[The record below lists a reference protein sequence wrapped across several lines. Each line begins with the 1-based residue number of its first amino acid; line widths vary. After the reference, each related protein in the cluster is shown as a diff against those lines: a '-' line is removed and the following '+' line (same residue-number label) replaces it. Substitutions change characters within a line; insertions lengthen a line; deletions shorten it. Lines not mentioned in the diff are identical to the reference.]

1 MSSAFLPAPG
11 GHTVPDPLPTAVP
24 GTEAQAR
31 LYLLN
36 GFGLFLAED
45 RVRLPMHAQR
55 VLAFL
60 ALARQDGVK
69 CSRDAVVGRLWA
81 DSSIEHANGSLRT
94 ALWRIRSA
102 WAGLV
107 SAGRNELALGEAVA
121 VDLQQCRDQ
130 AGRLLSQGMDLA
142 AGDINCSPLTGE
154 LLPAWD
160 EDWLLVERERLRQ
173 LQLHALEALAVR
185 LRKLGRYPE
194 AIDAALR
201 AVAIEPLRESVH
213 AVLIDVCFDE
223 GNVAA
228 AHSYLRQYR
237 TLLQSELG
245 LEPSPQILA
254 RFRAPVAID
263 VRAAPAPSFQPA
275 PAV

>member
-1 MSSAFLPAPG
+1 MTSASSRPIAGALPAAAPASG
-11 GHTVPDPLPTAVP
+11 PAV
-24 GTEAQAR
+24 QAR
-31 LYLLN
+31 LCLLN
-36 GFGLFLAED
+36 GFSLFLAED
-45 RVRLPMHAQR
+45 RVQLPMHAQR

-69 CSRDAVVGRLWA
+69 TSRDAVVGRLWA
-81 DSSIEHANGSLRT
+81 DSTMEHAHGSLRT

-102 WAGLV
+102 HAGLV
-107 SAGRNELALGEAVA
+107 SAGRNELALGPDVS
-121 VDLQQCRDQ
+121 VDLQHCRDQ
-130 AGRLLSQGMDLA
+130 AARLLSPEADLLG
-142 AGDINCSPLTGE
+142 GDINCSPLTGD

-185 LRKLGRYPE
+185 LRKLHRYPE

-201 AVAIEPLRESVH
+201 AKAIEPLRESVH
-213 AVLIDVCFDE
+213 AILIDVCFDE

-237 TLLQSELG
+237 TLLHSELG
-245 LEPSPQILA
+245 LQPSPQILA
-254 RFRAPVAID
+254 RFQRPVPMG
-263 VRAAPAPSFQPA
+263 VRAAPAPALQPA
-275 PAV
+275 PAG

>member
-1 MSSAFLPAPG
+1 MTSAPSLPAPRAD
-11 GHTVPDPLPTAVP
+11 VQP
-24 GTEAQAR
+24 R

-36 GFGLFLAED
+36 GFSLVLAED
-45 RVRLPMHAQR
+45 RIRLPLHAQR

-69 CSRDAVVGRLWA
+69 CSRDAIVGRLWA
-81 DSSIEHANGSLRT
+81 DSTVEHAHGSLRT

-102 WAGLV
+102 HPAVV
-107 SAGRNELALGEAVA
+107 SAGRNELALGPAVS
-121 VDLQQCRDQ
+121 VDLQHCRDL
-130 AGRLLSQGMDLA
+130 AARLLSDGEELA
-142 AGDINCSPLTGE
+142 IGDINSSALTGD
-154 LLPAWD
+154 LLPSWD

-201 AVAIEPLRESVH
+201 AKAIEPLRESVH
-213 AVLIDVCFDE
+213 AVLIDVCLDE

-228 AHSYLRQYR
+228 AHEYLRQYS
-237 TLLQSELG
+237 TLLDSELG
-245 LEPSPQILA
+245 LRPSPQILA
-254 RFRAPVAID
+254 RLRAPYPGPQHGGQH
-263 VRAAPAPSFQPA
+263 PAGRHQFAGTVLSRPA

>member
-1 MSSAFLPAPG
+1 MTSAPSTAAPES
-11 GHTVPDPLPTAVP
+11 AVQP
-24 GTEAQAR
+24 R

-36 GFGLFLAED
+36 GFSLFLAED
-45 RVRLPMHAQR
+45 RIRLPLHAQR

-60 ALARQDGVK
+60 ALAQQDGVK
-69 CSRDAVVGRLWA
+69 CSRDIIVGRLWA
-81 DSSIEHANGSLRT
+81 DSTVEHAHGSLRT

-102 WAGLV
+102 HAGVLSV
-107 SAGRNELALGEAVA
+107 GRSELGLCPDVL

-130 AGRLLSQGMDLA
+130 ATRLLSEGAELA
-142 AGDINCSPLTGE
+142 AGDINSSPLTGD

-185 LRKLGRYPE
+185 LRRLGRYPE

-201 AVAIEPLRESVH
+201 AKALEPLRESVH
-213 AVLIDVCFDE
+213 AVLIDVCLDE

-228 AHSYLRQYR
+228 AHEYLRQYS
-237 TLLQSELG
+237 TLLDAELG
-245 LEPSPQILA
+245 LRPSPQLHA
-254 RFRAPVAID
+254 RFRTPPAHTPAGPLPGGTPRGAPLL
-263 VRAAPAPSFQPA
+263 SGSA